1 MVDPFALTVATNVAT
16 RLADSLTDQAQRAV
30 AAIVRRIGEKLRSQ
44 PGQPGEVAALD
55 AAIAASDA
63 PTAQTQAQALAL
75 VLERLFAADP
85 GFRDEI
91 RALWDSAGIDD
102 SVTNIFHGKADKVIM
117 MRDVHGD
124 LTIN

>member
-1 MVDPFALTVATNVAT
+1 MVDPFAMTIATNVAT
-16 RLADSLTDQAQRAV
+16 RLADSLTDQAQRAL
-30 AAIVRRIGEKLRSQ
+30 ASIVRRIREKFRSQ
-44 PGQPGEVAALD
+44 PGEPGEVATLD

-63 PTAQTQAQALAL
+63 PTAQPLAL

>member
-1 MVDPFALTVATNVAT
+1 MLDPFAMTIATNVAT

-30 AAIVRRIGEKLRSQ
+30 ASIVGRIRDKLRSR
-44 PGQPGEVAALD
+44 PGEPGAVATLD

-63 PTAQTQAQALAL
+63 TSTQALAL
-75 VLERLFAADP
+75 LLERLFAADP
-85 GFRDEI
+85 GFGDEI

-102 SVTNIFHGKADKVIM
+102 SVTNVFHGKADKVIM